1 MKNLFYIKK
10 ELEKKPPVYSSY
22 ISPFAYSREGSKPNV
37 LNSIAIQLLSAEFS
51 VPDFYPFY
59 SYKRRQAIR

>member
-1 MKNLFYIKK
+1 M
-10 ELEKKPPVYSSY
+10 YSSY
-22 ISPFAYSREGSKPNV
+22 ISPFAYSREGNKPNV
-37 LNSIAIQLLSAEFS
+37 LNSIASQQLSAEFS